1 MVFPRFFLPRKFRT
15 MHKTAIL
22 IDGGWMAPAVSH
34 KLKVNFAT
42 AEQIYNNAISIL
54 GDDEELYR
62 VFYYDSAPYVGKQR
76 NPLSNEEI
84 DFSQNPGVA
93 GRERFLKELNSKPQV
108 ALRIGSL
115 AFRGWKLT
123 EQVHN
128 DLLNSKIKAVEINSS
143 HIKPNFMQKGVDMKI
158 GIDIASL
165 VFKKIVSRIILFSA
179 DTDMTPAMKL
189 ARIEGVQIGMVQIGN
204 TPLNSKLIED
214 TDFVRKLDVK

>member
-1 MVFPRFFLPRKFRT
+1 
-15 MHKTAIL
+15 
-22 IDGGWMAPAVSH
+22 MAPEVSR
-34 KLKVNFAT
+34 KLKVKFAT
-42 AEQIYNNAISIL
+42 AEQIYNSAISVL
-54 GDDEELYR
+54 QSDEELYR
-62 VFYYDSAPYVGKQR
+62 VFYYDSAPYLGKQK
-76 NPLSNEEI
+76 NPISNEDI

-93 GRERFLKELNSKPQV
+93 GRDRFLKELNSKPQV

-123 EQVHN
+123 QQIHN
-128 DLLNSKIKAVEINSS
+128 DLLSNKTKATEINSS

-189 ARIEGVQIGMVQIGN
+189 ARIEGVQIVMVQIGN
-204 TPLNSKLIED
+204 TTLNPKLIED
-214 TDFVRKLDVK
+214 SDFVRILDIK

>member
-1 MVFPRFFLPRKFRT
+1 MY
-15 MHKTAIL
+15 KTAIL
-22 IDGGWMAPAVSH
+22 IDGGWMAPEVSR
-34 KLKVNFAT
+34 KLKVKFAT
-42 AEQIYNNAISIL
+42 AEQIYNSAISVL
-54 GDDEELYR
+54 QSDEELYR
-62 VFYYDSAPYVGKQR
+62 VFYYDSAPYLGKQK
-76 NPLSNEEI
+76 NPISNEDI

-93 GRERFLKELNSKPQV
+93 GRDRFLKELNSKPQV

-123 EQVHN
+123 QQIHN
-128 DLLNSKIKAVEINSS
+128 DLLSNKTKATEINSS

-189 ARIEGVQIGMVQIGN
+189 ARIEGVQIVMVQIGN
-204 TPLNSKLIED
+204 TTLNPKLIED
-214 TDFVRKLDVK
+214 SDFVRILDIK